1 MGINSLD
8 LKLLISKLKSVL
20 NDSDNLLL
28 YKLGTK
34 ERKEVE
40 AILNASLQELSL
52 KDQDLNSLREE
63 NRLLKREIENQK
75 TNLSLERTKKANRS
89 VWESKLFNL
98 LLRSKNLLNLVIY
111 GGVTALSNQ
120 DREKM
125 RTWFKDANEA
135 LSESEKSLRGP
146 YG

>member
-135 LSESEKSLRGP
+135 LSESENSLRGP